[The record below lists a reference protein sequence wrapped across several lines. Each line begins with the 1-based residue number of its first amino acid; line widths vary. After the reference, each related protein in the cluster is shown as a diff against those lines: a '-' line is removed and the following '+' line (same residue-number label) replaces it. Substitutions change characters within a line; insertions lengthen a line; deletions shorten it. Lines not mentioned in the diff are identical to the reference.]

1 MRPARAIPDGP
12 VIAAA
17 AGKKADPHPGY
28 PPTPV
33 GRGGVGSPLTVSHS
47 KVGCLPVSGSV
58 GVGAPTL
65 MP

>member
-1 MRPARAIPDGP
+1 MRPVRAIPPAPSLRPPPAKRLILIRGIRRRPSDG
-12 VIAAA
+12 
-17 AGKKADPHPGY
+17 D
-28 PPTPV
+28 
-33 GRGGVGSPLTVSHS
+33 VGSPLTVSHS

>member
-1 MRPARAIPDGP
+1 MRPARTIPAGP

-28 PPTPV
+28 PSTPV
-33 GRGGVGSPLTVSHS
+33 GRG
-47 KVGCLPVSGSV
+47 V
-58 GVGAPTL
+58 GVGAPML

>member
-1 MRPARAIPDGP
+1 MRPARTIPAGP
-12 VIAAA
+12 VTAAA
-17 AGKKADPHPGY
+17 AGKKADPHPGC

-33 GRGGVGSPLTVSHS
+33 GRGVGSPLTVSHS